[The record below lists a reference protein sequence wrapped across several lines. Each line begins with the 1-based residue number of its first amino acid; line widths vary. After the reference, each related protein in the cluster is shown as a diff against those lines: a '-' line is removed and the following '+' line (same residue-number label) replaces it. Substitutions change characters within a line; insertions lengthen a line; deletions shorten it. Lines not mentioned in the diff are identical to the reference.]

1 MANIERLCS
10 LIEPILTKMGYEL
23 VRVTFGGGERRATLQ
38 VMAERPETGQLVI
51 EDCAEI
57 SRALSEMLDK
67 VDPIPGEYHLEVS
80 SPGIDRPLTRPKDF
94 VTWAGHL
101 ARINAKAPVD
111 GRKRFS
117 GTLLGLEGE
126 DVLIETETGTARIP
140 LGDVDTAKLV
150 LTDALIEATMPE
162 WRAEADAAA
171 REAKNAKKNTKKADG
186 KKTRAA
192 KPDSGRAGA
201 AEDGPAPTADDD
213 DTDDTLENE
222 DN

>member
-1 MANIERLCS
+1 MANIERLRD

-23 VRVTFGGGERRATLQ
+23 VRITFGGGERRATLQ

-57 SRALSEMLDK
+57 SRALSQMLDE
-67 VDPIPGEYHLEVS
+67 VDPIPGEYNLEVS

-94 VTWAGHL
+94 VNWAGHL
-101 ARINAKAPVD
+101 ARVNAKAPIG

-117 GTLLGLEGE
+117 GTLLGLEDQ

-140 LGDVDTAKLV
+140 LSEVDTAKLV
-150 LTDALIEATMPE
+150 LTDALIEATTPE

-171 REAKNAKKNTKKADG
+171 REARDARKNPKKADG
-186 KKTRAA
+186 KRNRAA
-192 KPDSGRAGA
+192 RPDGRRNGA
-201 AEDGPAPTADDD
+201 AHDAAARTAND
-213 DTDDTLENE
+213 DTDDTLETD

>member
-1 MANIERLCS
+1 MANIERLRA

-57 SRALSEMLDK
+57 SRALSEMLDE

-101 ARINAKAPVD
+101 ARLNAKAPVD

-140 LGDVDTAKLV
+140 LSEVDTAKLV

-171 REAKNAKKNTKKADG
+171 REAKDAKKKPKKADG
-186 KKTRAA
+186 KKSRAA
-192 KPDSGRAGA
+192 APDSGHN
-201 AEDGPAPTADDD
+201 GPAQTAND